1 MKRAATCALLAMA
14 LAVSN
19 TAAAATNYSFD
30 YTLTG
35 ASALGID
42 RAFDDGKN
50 TVLRFINTISDHD
63 RPTVTGAD
71 GTVLQTRVIGPYLVL
86 PGVQRHVLVY
96 SKGIVAQVQQ
106 GTPPPRYPSPYD
118 FAAQA
123 APAPIAPVPVAPAPA
138 PAPAAQVGPH
148 RMAPIVVTSSVG
160 GIPTGSSVA
169 IGTAEVSGVTATGA
183 ASAAGGFAIVTDE
196 PPPQPV
202 WEAKAGST
210 LRTTTEA
217 WAKQAGWSVRWLLA
231 NGDDYE
237 IEGST
242 HVGEFTDSIA
252 KLYAPY
258 FAPSF
263 NDSKPLHVKAYAK
276 QKIIVVSE

>member
-1 MKRAATCALLAMA
+1 MKRAASCALLAMA

-86 PGVQRHVLVY
+86 PGVQHHVLVY

-106 GTPPPRYPSPYD
+106 GTPPPRYPSPHD

-123 APAPIAPVPVAPAPA
+123 APAPVAPAPA
-138 PAPAAQVGPH
+138 PAPSVQSGPH
-148 RMAPIVVTSSVG
+148 RIAPIIVTSSVG

-169 IGTAEVSGVTATGA
+169 IGTAEVSGATAT
-183 ASAAGGFAIVTDE
+183 AAGGFAIVTDE

-202 WEAKAGST
+202 WEAKTGST

-217 WAKQAGWSVRWLLA
+217 WAKKAGWSVRWLLA

-242 HVGEFTDSIA
+242 HVGEFTDAIA

-276 QKIIVVSE
+276 QKILVVSE